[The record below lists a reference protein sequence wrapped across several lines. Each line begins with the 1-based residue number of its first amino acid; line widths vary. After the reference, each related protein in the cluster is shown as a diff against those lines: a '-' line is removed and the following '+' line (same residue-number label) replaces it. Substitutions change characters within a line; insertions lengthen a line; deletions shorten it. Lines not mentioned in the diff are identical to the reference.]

1 MEGLSGDRR
10 LKVLVIDDHDLFR
23 TGLRALLEEHGFDV
37 ADAAGVSAALR
48 SVRAFAPDVVVMD
61 LNMPDICGIEA
72 TPLLLEAAPGT
83 AVLVL
88 TVSTDDERVMDA
100 VRAGA
105 SGYLLKDAPLEE
117 IADAITAVAG
127 GQGAIAPSVAPV
139 LLRSVRDA
147 APKEPPAPV
156 PFTLS
161 RREREVLALLSTGME
176 NQDIARELFVSTS
189 TVKHHVS
196 QVLDKLGAVNRVQ
209 AATYAV
215 LAGKHDR

>member
-1 MEGLSGDRR
+1 MEGPAGDRR
-10 LKVLVIDDHDLFR
+10 VKVLVIDDHDLFR
-23 TGLRALLEEHGFDV
+23 TGLRALLEEQGFDV
-37 ADAAGVSAALR
+37 IDAAGVSAALR
-48 SVRAFAPDVVVMD
+48 RLAAFAPEVVVMD

-72 TPLLLEAAPGT
+72 TPLVLEAAPGT

-105 SGYLLKDAPLEE
+105 SGYLVKDAELDE
-117 IADAITAVAG
+117 IADAIRAVAE

-139 LLRSVRDA
+139 LLQSVRDA
-147 APKEPPAPV
+147 APKAPAAPAPV
-156 PFTLS
+156 DLS
-161 RREREVLALLSTGME
+161 TRERQVLALLSRGME
-176 NQDIARELFVSTS
+176 NGDIARQLFVSTS

-209 AATYAV
+209 AATFAV
-215 LAGKHDR
+215 LAGMH

>member
-1 MEGLSGDRR
+1 V
-10 LKVLVIDDHDLFR
+10 KVLVVDDHDLFR
-23 TGLRALLEEHGFDV
+23 TGLRALLEEQGFDV
-37 ADAAGVSAALR
+37 IDAAGVSAALR
-48 SVRAFAPDVVVMD
+48 RLAAFAPEVVVMD

-72 TPLLLEAAPGT
+72 TPLVLEAAPGT

-105 SGYLLKDAPLEE
+105 SGYLVKDAELDE
-117 IADAITAVAG
+117 IADAIRAVAD

-139 LLRSVRDA
+139 LLQSARDA
-147 APKEPPAPV
+147 APKAPAPPAPV
-156 PFTLS
+156 TLS
-161 RREREVLALLSTGME
+161 TREREVLALLSTGME
-176 NQDIARELFVSTS
+176 NRDIARRLFVSTS

-209 AATYAV
+209 AATFAV
-215 LAGKHDR
+215 LAGMHES